1 MQKYVDL
8 IAFLYKLIS
17 KEQAVV
23 ITEFPD
29 WVQVKEEYTMAVLYH
44 RRIIGQDELCNAFL
58 VRLIVH
64 LSNLPV

>member
-29 WVQVKEEYTMAVLYH
+29 WVQVKEEYTMAVSYH

-58 VRLIVH
+58 VRLTVR